1 MSTWEIY
8 LETTKSLMKESIEFK
23 NGKIT
28 KDNFNKSMIINV
40 AYLLDIINNSSR
52 GEIPVIEE
60 ENEDLNEGQPNEQL
74 NLLVGKNE
82 TKDIIEH
89 NKNNYLHDVYL
100 PLSQLSYSIES
111 QINENNNLKTNV
123 RNYNHL
129 SNGTTSN
136 GKGSLEESPF
146 CEMTFEEAPIVED
159 EYAKLKRKN
168 DKSGKKKTII
178 LDKNEPEKKE
188 ENAKDNAPEDN
199 KGNIEQNKIE
209 ESEHKDEKKEGN
221 EINKN
226 DIGEQKEENENE
238 NNLNQKIE
246 IDQEKDISQEIKE
259 QLNIPLEQEKEN
271 KKKEN
276 KQEDEKEI
284 VPQINSEDKMDQEN
298 KEPVQKNNENKKV
311 QEIEEPNQ
319 EDNEMKREQVIG
331 EPGQEDPKDY
341 LNEKEEQK
349 ESAPIINPEDKKV
362 EPIEDRLCLLN
373 NNNNDNDVNSIQ
385 EKVEI
390 KKEEPVSKDHGD
402 FLNIFNLGENDSQI
416 FTLFN
421 SSTNAEILKQ
431 QNIRALEGEDVEE
444 IENDLYV
451 YLPEKKVEGSQFD
464 DSEDLNIS
472 SIQKYRRDFPLNTSH
487 TNYDELSTG
496 ISKYSYSRMSIRNR
510 KQSINSI
517 CVEFEPFLSKKLIN
531 YYLEE
536 MNDNYLRYMLFHY
549 QRIKRL
555 SVDIFICEEK
565 MFLNLIKV
573 FILEMGISDRKI
585 YEDTL
590 RNLVYKKNNYDF
602 ENFLSCFMK
611 ILKLKDDNCI
621 IKYKFLLY
629 VTRMGEEKELN
640 KQHLKKYFE
649 LIKLKRVYDEELCED
664 ITNNLINRYMSIYP
678 GEKYVMFPLERI
690 MLVLET
696 FFDNK

>member
-8 LETTKSLMKESIEFK
+8 LETTKSLMKESTDFK

-40 AYLLDIINNSSR
+40 AYLLDVLNNSSR

-60 ENEDLNEGQPNEQL
+60 ESEDLNEGQPNEQL

-111 QINENNNLKTNV
+111 QINENNNLKANLG
-123 RNYNHL
+123 NYNHL
-129 SNGTTSN
+129 FNGATNN
-136 GKGSLEESPF
+136 GRGSLEESPF

-159 EYAKLKRKN
+159 EYLKVRRKKVKN
-168 DKSGKKKTII
+168 EKKKIII
-178 LDKNEPEKKE
+178 LDKNEPEKKV
-188 ENAKDNAPEDN
+188 ENAKEKAL
-199 KGNIEQNKIE
+199 K
-209 ESEHKDEKKEGN
+209 EKKEN
-221 EINKN
+221 TEKQN
-226 DIGEQKEENENE
+226 NENE
-238 NNLNQKIE
+238 NHQKENEVKEEKKEDGEKKENESNLNHKIE
-246 IDQEKDISQEIKE
+246 IEQEKDISQEIKE
-259 QLNIPLEQEKEN
+259 QLNIPLDQEKE
-271 KKKEN
+271 KEV
-276 KQEDEKEI
+276 KEDEKDNM
-284 VPQINSEDKMDQEN
+284 PQIDSRVKIEQEN
-298 KEPVQKNNENKKV
+298 KNSPQD
-311 QEIEEPNQ
+311 
-319 EDNEMKREQVIG
+319 DNEMKKDQEIREPF
-331 EPGQEDPKDY
+331 E
-341 LNEKEEQK
+341 EEQK
-349 ESAPIINPEDKKV
+349 PAAAMINPEEKKGDAV
-362 EPIEDRLCLLN
+362 KGEYCLLN
-373 NNNNDNDVNSIQ
+373 NDNEMNNIKEKREVKQ
-385 EKVEI
+385 ESSLPKTQ
-390 KKEEPVSKDHGD
+390 GD
-402 FLNIFNLGENDSQI
+402 FLNLFNLDEGDSQI

-421 SSTNAEILKQ
+421 SSTNADILKQ
-431 QNIRALEGEDVEE
+431 QNMRALEGEDVEE
-444 IENDLYV
+444 IENDLNV

-464 DSEDLNIS
+464 NSEDIP
-472 SIQKYRRDFPLNTSH
+472 SIQKNRRDFPLNTSH
-487 TNYDELSTG
+487 INYDELSTG
-496 ISKYSYSRMSIRNR
+496 TYSRSSIRNR
-510 KQSINSI
+510 KQSVTSI

-531 YYLEE
+531 YYLDE

-555 SVDIFICEEK
+555 SVESFICEEK

-573 FILEMGISDRKI
+573 FILELGISDRKI

-640 KQHLKKYFE
+640 KQHLKKFFE

-678 GEKYVMFPLERI
+678 GERYIMFPLERI